1 MFLRTIDRM
10 EWKKKVHNSLYL
22 LKHSV
27 VHTQQAEKH
36 KNGNGKEI
44 ENENENLRNS
54 KSNFILLKNAFRL
67 F

>member
-27 VHTQQAEKH
+27 VHTQQNKQ
-36 KNGNGKEI
+36 KNTRMEMERK
-44 ENENENLRNS
+44 
-54 KSNFILLKNAFRL
+54 
-67 F
+67 

>member
-1 MFLRTIDRM
+1 MGREKGEFHCIYSNIVLCIHKQR
-10 EWKKKVHNSLYL
+10 K
-22 LKHSV
+22 
-27 VHTQQAEKH
+27 QAEKH
-36 KNGNGKEI
+36 KNENGKEI